1 MDNMDEATEYLPA
14 EENARGK
21 QEVKSAFPLHR
32 IDYLWVQGAREH
44 EDRPRAEG
52 TSRTVK

>member
-1 MDNMDEATEYLPA
+1 MDNIDEATEYLPA

-21 QEVKSAFPLHR
+21 QEVESAFPLHR

-52 TSRTVK
+52 TGRTVK